1 MMPPKL
7 GIIAGGGLLPVRLA
21 QYCLDTGR
29 AVFAVLLAGQATE
42 TDFTGVPH
50 ATYRLGAAGGVIKR
64 FRAEGISTL
73 VFAGHVTKPKLADVR
88 PDLWSAGFLLKTGVF
103 GGGDDNFLQALI
115 RALEGE
121 GFTVIGADDIAPDL
135 LAPAGCMTKASP
147 TDVNMQDIRAGLAAA
162 RVLGARDAGQA
173 VIAAEGKIVAEED
186 SRGTDAMLADA
197 IGKRAAGG
205 VLVKCMKPGQERRA
219 DLPAIGPETVAG
231 VRAAGLAGIA
241 VSAGHAL
248 ILERDACISAAD
260 AAGVFIVGVPLED
273 AEITRD

>member
-21 QYCLDTGR
+21 HYCLDTGR
-29 AVFAVLLAGQATE
+29 DVFAALLAGQVNEA
-42 TDFTGVPH
+42 DFAAVPH
-50 ATYRLGAAGGVIKR
+50 ATYRLGAAGSVIKR

-88 PDLWSAGFLLKTGVF
+88 PDLWSTGFLVKTGVF

-135 LAPAGCMTKASP
+135 LAPAGCLTKATP
-147 TDVNMQDIRAGLAAA
+147 TDANMQDIRAGLAAA
-162 RVLGARDAGQA
+162 RALGARDAGQA
-173 VIAAEGKIVAEED
+173 VVATDGKIVAEED
-186 SRGTDAMLADA
+186 RRGTDAMLADA
-197 IGKRAAGG
+197 TRKRAKGG
-205 VLVKCMKPGQERRA
+205 VLVKSMKPGQERRA

-231 VRAAGLAGIA
+231 VSAAGLAGIA

-248 ILERDACISAAD
+248 ILERDACIAAAD
-260 AAGVFIVGVPLED
+260 AAGIFIVGVPLDGSEFSCD
-273 AEITRD
+273 